1 MGSVPSTPNREGSD
15 PWWPIENQNLEL
27 NPIAIGEQQQQDIQ
41 VNEIQSSNSEM
52 SSSDK
57 IENTT
62 NVDVAMS
69 NDETNSESDGV
80 ATTSNSKF
88 NENDESNSEKKQNL
102 NHQQSLEEFKEALRA
117 KRELRKCAIAELRN
131 EMTSLR
137 CQLAEEKKLNEQLNR
152 EKRACKCQSE
162 IPELTVDSIATESDN
177 DVKSIESNIDLR
189 SQLANVQFDLQ
200 KANAENFILSSELTA
215 TKRKAQSLKDIIAAS
230 KEIIEIR
237 ETELLQVIVDLLYNL
252 NKQIIHLKL
261 VSFRNLNLFNY
272 SLAKIEIQGN

>member
-27 NPIAIGEQQQQDIQ
+27 NPIAIAEQQQQDIQ

-69 NDETNSESDGV
+69 NNQTNDETNSESDGV
-80 ATTSNSKF
+80 STTPNSKF
-88 NENDESNSEKKQNL
+88 NENDESNCDKKQNL

-137 CQLAEEKKLNEQLNR
+137 CQLAEGKKLNEQLNR

-162 IPELTVDSIATESDN
+162 IPESTVNSIATESDN

-200 KANAENFILSSELTA
+200 KANAENLILSSELTA

-237 ETELLQVIVDLLYNL
+237 ETELLQVNSRSTV
-252 NKQIIHLKL
+252 
-261 VSFRNLNLFNY
+261 
-272 SLAKIEIQGN
+272 